1 MPGRSDIVAKSEPW
15 SRAGRP
21 LLCHCATS
29 GTATMTSLHTLT
41 RRLSAMSLSRS
52 SCAARTSASI
62 SRAVAVRHNSAG
74 RGLVT
79 QSSRVSGIRRPLTQQ
94 RGVYEYPNSPVSSLL
109 PDVNGQQT
117 RSFSRRA
124 AAAREDESAQPRKR
138 APQITSDEI
147 PPAFLRKLPRKPAP
161 SVVRK
166 RVAKLRTYVGTEKDI
181 RHSPWRLNLICQFAA
196 GQTVPEA
203 LTQLQYVRKSRAPL
217 VRKVINSTVKQAV
230 EKDGVHP
237 AQLEVAECFATH
249 GKHIKRMKTMGR
261 GRTGIMHHR
270 FSHVRVVLREIDFPL
285 KIALCNSVAGK
296 RKWLEKMKIAEREGE
311 ATRLEREEV
320 ERLEKK
326 IEERKKAK
334 EGNE

>member
-1 MPGRSDIVAKSEPW
+1 
-15 SRAGRP
+15 
-21 LLCHCATS
+21 
-29 GTATMTSLHTLT
+29 MTSLHTLT
-41 RRLSAMSLSRS
+41 RRLSAMSISRP
-52 SCAARTSASI
+52 SCAVRTSASI
-62 SRAVAVRHNSAG
+62 SSSG
-74 RGLVT
+74 R
-79 QSSRVSGIRRPLTQQ
+79 IRRPLTQQ
-94 RGVYEYPNSPVSSLL
+94 HRGVYSYVYPNSVSSLL
-109 PDVNGQQT
+109 PDVNGHQQT
-117 RSFSRRA
+117 RSFARRA
-124 AAAREDESAQPRKR
+124 AAAGREDGSAEPRKR

-147 PPAFLRKLPRKPAP
+147 PPAFLRRLPRKPAP

-237 AQLEVAECFATH
+237 TQLEVAECFATH

-261 GRTGIMHHR
+261 GRAGIMHHR

-311 ATRLEREEV
+311 GARLEREEV
-320 ERLEKK
+320 ERLEKR

-334 EGNE
+334 EDTE